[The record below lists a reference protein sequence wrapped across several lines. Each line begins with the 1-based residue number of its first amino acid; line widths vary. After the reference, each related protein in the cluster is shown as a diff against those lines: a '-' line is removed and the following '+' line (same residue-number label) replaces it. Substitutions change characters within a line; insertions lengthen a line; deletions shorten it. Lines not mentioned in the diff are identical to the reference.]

1 MCVISDSELISW
13 FVIKYRF
20 FLYCIRQSKKLLKN
34 LNAMTE
40 LIKCLLFI
48 LQIFYMWNHFNI
60 SNINIKINANE
71 KHSILVVLNLVSVR
85 LKYQTNNP

>member
-40 LIKCLLFI
+40 LIKVYYLFFKYSTCEI
-48 LQIFYMWNHFNI
+48 TLISKQYKYKNKCQWKTLYSGCVESSFSSLEI
-60 SNINIKINANE
+60 SN
-71 KHSILVVLNLVSVR
+71 
-85 LKYQTNNP
+85 Q